1 MVTTAVSNPPRQ
13 YDQPLL
19 SGQQPPLAAHLV
31 SPRGFY
37 FHHGVYAGD
46 GRVIH
51 YAGLSQG
58 FRRGPVEE
66 VSLERFAQGCGIWVR
81 STTPARF
88 DREQIV
94 ERARS
99 RLGEH
104 RYRIF
109 TNNCA
114 HFCAWC
120 LHGASRRTRIVNWR
134 LQPGAVLLA
143 ACNTLARSLY
153 RRVNPDRI
161 PTVS

>member
-1 MVTTAVSNPPRQ
+1 MSTTQHRQ
-13 YDQPLL
+13 DDRRLTP
-19 SGQQPPLAAHLV
+19 GQQPPLAAHLV
-31 SPRGFY
+31 SPPGFY
-37 FHHGVYAGD
+37 FHHGIYAGD

-58 FRRGPVEE
+58 LRRGPVEK
-66 VSLERFAQGCGIWVR
+66 VSLERFAQGRGIWVR
-81 STTPARF
+81 SSTSIHF
-88 DREQIV
+88 DHEQIV

-114 HFCAWC
+114 QFCAWC
-120 LHGASRRTRIVNWR
+120 LHGRPARVANRY
-134 LQPGAVLLA
+134 LQPGAVLL
-143 ACNTLARSLY
+143 TARNAVANWFY
-153 RRVNPDRI
+153 RRANPDRI

>member
-1 MVTTAVSNPPRQ
+1 MVTTAVSNPHRQ
-13 YDQPLL
+13 DDWPLL
-19 SGQQPPLAAHLV
+19 LGRQPPLAAHLV

-37 FHHGVYAGD
+37 FHHGIYVGH

-58 FRRGPVEE
+58 LRRGPVEE
-66 VSLERFAQGCGIWVR
+66 VSIERFAQGRGIWVR
-81 STTPARF
+81 NTTSIKF
-88 DREQIV
+88 HHEQIV

-114 HFCAWC
+114 QFCAWC
-120 LHGASRRTRIVNWR
+120 LHGRPASVANRY
-134 LQPGAVLLA
+134 LQPGAVLLIA
-143 ACNTLARSLY
+143 LNAVTNWFY